1 MGSFIVTLARWT
13 QPNFVEKAKQSGR
26 LHLLTIP
33 YSHYVEFA
41 RWSLQ
46 IRSIKFVEHQF
57 SPMQHILPVISVRIR
72 HENITV
78 PNTTTTKIIRPQKIN
93 KDNKKKKSAS
103 AGATSVPLAI
113 LPSGQV
119 MADSWD
125 IAQYSGLTPVS
136 DTMKQIL
143 DDELGPFVRQ
153 YTYYF
158 LLKPSNRNI
167 WDRLVTG

>member
-1 MGSFIVTLARWT
+1 MGSIIVTLARWT

-26 LHLLTIP
+26 LQLLTIP

-46 IRSIKFVEHQF
+46 IRNIKFVEHQF
-57 SPMQHILPVISVRIR
+57 SPMQHILPIISVRIR

-78 PNTTTTKIIRPQKIN
+78 PSTTTTKIIRPERMNNI
-93 KDNKKKKSAS
+93 KKKKSAS

-125 IAQYSGLTPVS
+125 IAQYSGISPIS

-143 DDELGPFVRQ
+143 DDELGPYARQ
-153 YTYYF
+153 YVYYF
-158 LLKPSNRNI
+158 LLKPSNRNV

>member
-1 MGSFIVTLARWT
+1 MGTFIVTLARWT
-13 QPNFVEKAKQSGR
+13 QPNFVEKARQSGR
-26 LHLLTIP
+26 LQLLTIP
-33 YSHYVEFA
+33 YSHYVEVA

-46 IRSIKFVEHQF
+46 IGNIKFVEHQF
-57 SPMQHILPVISVRIR
+57 SPMQHIIPVISVRIR
-72 HENITV
+72 PEQITV
-78 PNTTTTKIIRPQKIN
+78 PTTTTTKIIRPESIN
-93 KDNKKKKSAS
+93 KDDKKKKSAT

-125 IAQYSGLTPVS
+125 IAQYSGTSPIS

-158 LLKPSNRNI
+158 LLKPSNHNV